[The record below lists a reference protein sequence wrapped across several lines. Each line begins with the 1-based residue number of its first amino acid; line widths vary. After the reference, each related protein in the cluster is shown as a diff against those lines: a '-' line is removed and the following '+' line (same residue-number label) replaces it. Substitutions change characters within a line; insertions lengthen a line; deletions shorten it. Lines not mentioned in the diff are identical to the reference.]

1 MNLYISRIPKST
13 DWITYDL
20 YTVRK
25 YIRDMLFE
33 KKELR
38 QGWGFS
44 TYDLRTD
51 KESWV
56 QQAMNNPMGSGSQST
71 AIREYAENRFS
82 ILSPMRSIE
91 AGDII
96 IIPNVSKELLDNR
109 SVFTIATATSNYDF
123 EDRSNFNES
132 YEQDFGHFVKVD
144 NIKCFSRDD
153 FYINF
158 GSYQKAFNRVHQQ
171 KIKDN
176 INKYYLG
183 K

>member
-1 MNLYISRIPKST
+1 MNLYISRIPKKT

-44 TYDLRTD
+44 TYDLRVD
-51 KESWV
+51 KETWV
-56 QQAMNNPMGSGSQST
+56 QQAMKNPMGSGTQST
-71 AIREYAENRFS
+71 GIRKYAEKRFS
-82 ILSPMRSIE
+82 ILNPMCSIE
-91 AGDII
+91 VGDII
-96 IIPNVSKELLDNR
+96 IIPNVDKNLLDNTT
-109 SVFTIATATSNYDF
+109 VFTIVTATSIYDF
-123 EDRSNFNES
+123 EDRSSFDKG
-132 YEQDFGHFVKVD
+132 YEKDFGHLIKID
-144 NIKCFSRDD
+144 NIKCFSRSD

-171 KIKDN
+171 EIKN
-176 INKYYLG
+176 LISEYYLE